1 MNTSPRMKMTSVIAG
16 DGQALSQELQALRQT
31 LFPPVS
37 QKVLRN
43 FSSGEAARL
52 IGIADGYL
60 RQLSLGG
67 KGPQC
72 PRVEPAARDPARE
85 RAGEREKGHDRCE
98 ECHVLPGVHI
108 GPKLGRIGL

>member
-1 MNTSPRMKMTSVIAG
+1 MNTALRMKMTQVIAG

-67 KGPQC
+67 KGPQ
-72 PRVEPAARDPARE
+72 PET
-85 RAGEREKGHDRCE
+85 GQG
-98 ECHVLPGVHI
+98 
-108 GPKLGRIGL
+108 GRRSYRLAQVNEIRLMLHESGK